1 MIAVENI
8 RRAIMKATQEEM
20 EIDKII
26 DGLYLGGLDAEDTER
41 IATELEA
48 RKQRIIKFRI
58 YLERQ
63 IVVIFRAVWRRR
75 NAFAGRGGTSAVSD
89 KMLLTVPTP
98 PTAEAANCSL
108 WQRGMT
114 CEAAA

>member
-8 RRAIMKATQEEM
+8 RKAIMKATQEEM

-41 IATELEA
+41 IAAELEA

-75 NAFAGRGGTSAVSD
+75 TAFAGRGSTSAVSD

-98 PTAEAANCSL
+98 PTAETANCSL

>member
-1 MIAVENI
+1 
-8 RRAIMKATQEEM
+8 MKATQEEM

-26 DGLYLGGLDAEDTER
+26 DGLYLGGVDAEDAVR
-41 IATELEA
+41 IAAELEA

-98 PTAEAANCSL
+98 PTAEAAIRSL
-108 WQRGMT
+108 WQRGM
-114 CEAAA
+114 ADGAMA